1 MLILIL
7 YWGQALFIP
16 LSVALL
22 ISFIL
27 YPFCTWLEGFKIAR
41 VLAIF
46 IGLMLVLLLITI
58 ILWLLANQFSR
69 FMQER
74 PAIKDKLSLIQQ
86 LDLSISNSWI
96 SIFID
101 MEAGLLGSFIEYM
114 KSQVLPT
121 IPKTIYESS
130 ISFVLFIL
138 ILMLWLKVIG
148 NTNMEVNKK
157 ISPLLQRFL
166 LPK

>member
-1 MLILIL
+1 
-7 YWGQALFIP
+7 
-16 LSVALL
+16 
-22 ISFIL
+22 
-27 YPFCTWLEGFKIAR
+27 
-41 VLAIF
+41 
-46 IGLMLVLLLITI
+46 
-58 ILWLLANQFSR
+58 
-69 FMQER
+69 MQER